1 MSRTDQPAPGWSRV
15 LALIAIGALSSG
27 LGGPGQAA
35 TAPTWRVYTDQHGSS
50 VAAPASLKSVKDP
63 LGVTLR
69 SADGA
74 TVATLETTT
83 EERPG
88 FPGNDPTSDVT
99 ATASDCDALPPVYRL
114 QNDQVSAFSCVK
126 AAKVQYW
133 IARYN
138 GSGNVTLH
146 VEYPVAQKT
155 VWDAIVSRM
164 SASMKQQKRHE
175 LVPYGCDPAKESPC
189 Q

>member
-27 LGGPGQAA
+27 LGEPGQAA

-99 ATASDCDALPPVYRL
+99 ATANDCDALPPAYRL

-126 AAKVQYW
+126 AAKVEYW